1 MTGAIKWQ
9 CMPWKGPYMPWQG
22 PYMPWQGP
30 WVLDCKPWKG
40 QWHPTHFFEL
50 DSNSNCW
57 REKNNTKTLLK
68 IMAHHMASYD
78 IIWWEGPSYDGQNPS
93 YDGKNPSY
101 DGRGHHM
108 MSYDA
113 IWWLLCFLAPACP
126 RWKSHIFKKTE
137 KLAMTKAME
146 HSFRLKDF
154 CDKKTGRALQRAA
167 VHHGK
172 GSESH
177 EKP

>member
-9 CMPWKGPYMPWQG
+9 CMPWKGPYMPWE
-22 PYMPWQGP
+22 GP

-57 REKNNTKTLLK
+57 REKNNTKTVLK

-78 IIWWEGPSYDGQNPS
+78 IIWWEGPSYDGKNPS

-113 IWWLLCFLAPACP
+113 IWWLLFFLAPACP
-126 RWKSHIFKKTE
+126 RWKSHIFKK
-137 KLAMTKAME
+137 KKIG
-146 HSFRLKDF
+146 H
-154 CDKKTGRALQRAA
+154 DKSNAAFFQAQGFLWQKIGRALQRAA
-167 VHHGK
+167 VHNGK
-172 GSESH
+172 GNESH